1 MAKIVIVEP
10 DESSRAAIAAL
21 LEHEGHDV
29 ISVAHAGGAL
39 LEIER
44 EVPDL
49 VLTELYMEGM
59 DGLELI
65 RACRRQWPTL
75 RILSMTLGARP
86 GATDTIQIAKLLG
99 ASAFLDKPLID
110 DRVVDAVDVA
120 LAS

>member
-1 MAKIVIVEP
+1 MAKILIVEP
-10 DESSRAAIAAL
+10 DESTRDAIRAL
-21 LEHEGHDV
+21 LELEDHLVTG
-29 ISVAHAGGAL
+29 VANAGSAL

-44 EVPDL
+44 NIPDL

-65 RACRRQWPTL
+65 RACRRQWPGL

-99 ASAFLDKPLID
+99 ASAFLDKPLLD